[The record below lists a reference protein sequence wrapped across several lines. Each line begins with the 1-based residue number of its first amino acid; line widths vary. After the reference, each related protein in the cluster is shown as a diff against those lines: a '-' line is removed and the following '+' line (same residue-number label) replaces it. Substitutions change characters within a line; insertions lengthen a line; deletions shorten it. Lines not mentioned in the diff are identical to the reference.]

1 MSNQPQAGDGRPQ
14 SVQMT
19 ADGRLLNIFSRSVI
33 DRIQGKIGSLKE
45 VPVASICDY
54 EVQGDLDSK
63 RDLVLYVF
71 DHNQSIAEW
80 KKVRKLK
87 AIDTTDLPEQ
97 EYKRLM
103 RRVSDMAET
112 NQQLGIRNQSWFY
125 ASMAVSLDF
134 G

>member
-1 MSNQPQAGDGRPQ
+1 MSNQPQTGDGRPQ

-19 ADGRLLNIFSRSVI
+19 VDGRLLNIFSRSVI
-33 DRIQGKIGSLKE
+33 NRIQGKVGSFKE

-54 EVQGDLDSK
+54 EVHGDLDSK
-63 RDLVLYVF
+63 RSLVLYVF
-71 DHNQSIAEW
+71 DYNQSIAEW

-87 AIDTTDLPEQ
+87 TIDTTDLPEQ
-97 EYKRLM
+97 EYKRLI
-103 RRVSDMAET
+103 RSVTEMAEA
-112 NQQLGIRNQSWFY
+112 NQQLGIRQRSWFY